1 MSNDCL
7 NNKDER
13 AHDLRMYITGFIAA
27 VILTALSFLTAIL
40 QPFGS
45 MGIFA
50 SLAGLAVLQV
60 IVHLRFFLHI
70 DFSRQKREDL
80 HIILFTV
87 LIIAIMVA
95 GTIWVLGN
103 LMARMM

>member
-1 MSNDCL
+1 MNDR
-7 NNKDER
+7 DER
-13 AHDLRMYITGFIAA
+13 AQDLRMYFTGFAA
-27 VILTALSFLTAIL
+27 AIVLTALSFATAIL
-40 QPFGS
+40 QPFGP

-50 SLAGLAVLQV
+50 SLAVLAAVQV
-60 IVHLRFFLHI
+60 VVHFRFFLHI

-80 HIILFTV
+80 QLILFTG

-95 GTIWVLGN
+95 GTVWVLGN